1 MKDQWTHESQVQ
13 VSVYESKVSP
23 LELDRIELVYI
34 LHLLTFMHLA
44 DAFFFYPKRFRL
56 YTFCQYVCSLGI
68 KPTTFTLLMQC
79 STTEPLVCLVT

>member
-44 DAFFFYPKRFRL
+44 DAFFFLSKAIQVIHFL
-56 YTFCQYVCSLGI
+56 SVCVFPGN
-68 KPTTFTLLMQC
+68 
-79 STTEPLVCLVT
+79 